1 MDADIKW
8 LVGDMRLGATGFRN
22 GQPYTIG
29 ITIGVCMDGTAQ
41 LQRIDRKLTPD
52 GWKAI
57 GRRLARAG
65 FWECEFERKREGQR
79 YPEYHPI
86 DLTRYHKELRDEA
99 LAKLR
104 AAGLEPAAGAPDHC
118 PCCRRHLYMDCG

>member
-22 GQPYTIG
+22 GQPFTIG
-29 ITIGVCMDGTAQ
+29 ITIGVLMDGSCQ
-41 LQRIDRKLTPD
+41 LQRIDRPLTPE

-65 FWECEFERKREGQR
+65 FWVCEFERKREGQTQ
-79 YPEYHPI
+79 PEYHPI
-86 DLTRYHKELRDEA
+86 KLDRFHKELRNEA
-99 LAKLR
+99 LAKIR
-104 AAGLEPAAGAPDHC
+104 SSGLVPADFDRDRC
-118 PCCRRHLYMDCG
+118 PCCSRHLYVDCE